1 VAINRGHGHHLATCP
16 LPGGAN
22 PTSLGRVLLSGLSH
36 GELDGYFRA
45 ARLERYTELTET
57 DPRRLRALINDAGKS
72 GYVAS
77 WLPSP

>member
-1 VAINRGHGHHLATCP
+1 MRYPAH
-16 LPGGAN
+16 
-22 PTSLGRVLLSGLSH
+22 PTSLGRALLRNSRTANSTAISAPPGLN
-36 GELDGYFRA
+36 A
-45 ARLERYTELTET
+45 TPELTET